1 MNSAPPGLQRQLKTI
16 LLSQSV
22 VEPSTFSLEHFRK
35 KIELIFPA
43 DWLPASGRE
52 DRLGAERCVPAEG
65 APEERA
71 VCDEVGNWNIQIF
84 LNLVLARKL
93 L

>member
-1 MNSAPPGLQRQLKTI
+1 MTAVDLASV
-16 LLSQSV
+16 LSIS
-22 VEPSTFSLEHFRK
+22 K
-35 KIELIFPA
+35 KKKKLIFLA
-43 DWLPASGRE
+43 DGLPARGRQ

-71 VCDEVGNWNIQIF
+71 VCDEVGLLNIQLF
-84 LNLVLARKL
+84 LNLVLAGKL